1 MTPEDESTRILDV
14 LRPFAADWSGTLQR
28 GDVVV
33 SKDDLPKLVD
43 QLATVAREIGAGS
56 EASDT
61 DVFHV
66 LRQASRSSSLQDQV
80 GILRREFRIT
90 RRR

>member
-43 QLATVAREIGAGS
+43 QLATVAREIGGGS
-56 EASDT
+56 EASDAE
-61 DVFHV
+61 VFHV
-66 LRQASRSSSLQDQV
+66 LREASRSSSLQNQV
-80 GILRREFRIT
+80 EMLRLEFRIAK
-90 RRR
+90 RR